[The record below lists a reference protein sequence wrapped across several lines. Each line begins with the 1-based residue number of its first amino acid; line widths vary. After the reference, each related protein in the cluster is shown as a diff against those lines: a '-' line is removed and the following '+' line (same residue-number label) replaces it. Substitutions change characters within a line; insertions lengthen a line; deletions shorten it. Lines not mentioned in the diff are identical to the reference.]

1 MNAHRGVVNRILWGQ
16 RYLGLGPDEAVL
28 QKTPLGFDVSG
39 WELYWP
45 LSVGARLVVARPG
58 GHRDPQYLSAVIRQE
73 RVTTVQFVPSMLDT
87 FLAQPSS
94 AECADALRRVVCSG
108 EALSSALVDAFH
120 ARLPGVRL
128 FNLYGPTEA
137 AIEVSAL
144 ECLAGRARITIG
156 HPIDNARLH
165 VLDPNAVPTP
175 IGVPGELHIGGVPVA
190 RGYWR
195 RPALTAQRFVPDP
208 FGDGARLYR
217 TGDLARVCPDGAI
230 DYLGRLDQQVKIR
243 GVRVELGE
251 VETAL
256 CRYPGIRAAAVDV
269 RPASAGGQ
277 RLIGYLVCDG
287 VPPSPADLRKHMV
300 ELLPQA
306 MIPGAYVVVPDLPVN
321 PSGKLDRAALPSPR
335 DGGTADYIAPANR
348 VEEVLAEIWAQV
360 LGADRVGVHDD
371 FFELGG
377 HSLLATKV
385 LARVRA
391 AFGVEPP
398 LAELLAGRLT
408 VRGLAELVTAGQLA
422 AADADEVLALIAEIG
437 AEPAGEAR

>member
-1 MNAHRGVVNRILWGQ
+1 
-16 RYLGLGPDEAVL
+16 
-28 QKTPLGFDVSG
+28 
-39 WELYWP
+39 
-45 LSVGARLVVARPG
+45 
-58 GHRDPQYLSAVIRQE
+58 
-73 RVTTVQFVPSMLDT
+73 
-87 FLAQPSS
+87 
-94 AECADALRRVVCSG
+94 LRRVVCSG
-108 EALSSALVDAFH
+108 EALSSPLVDAFH

-144 ECLAGRARITIG
+144 ECLAGRTRITIG

-165 VLDPNAVPTP
+165 VLDPFAAPTP

-190 RGYWR
+190 RGYWH
-195 RPALTAQRFVPDP
+195 RPGLTAQRFVPDP
-208 FGDGARLYR
+208 FGDGTRLYR

-251 VETAL
+251 VEAAL
-256 CRYPGIRAAAVDV
+256 CQHPGIRSAAVDV
-269 RPASAGGQ
+269 RPASVGGR
-277 RLIGYLVCDG
+277 RLVGYLVCDG
-287 VPPSPADLRKHMV
+287 PPPSPADLRKHMAQ
-300 ELLPQA
+300 LLPQA
-306 MIPGAYVVVPDLPVN
+306 MIPGAYVVVPDLPLS
-321 PSGKLDRAALPSPR
+321 PSGKLDRAALPTPR
-335 DGGTADYIAPANR
+335 DNATADYVAPATR

-360 LGADRVGVHDD
+360 LEVERVGVHDD

-398 LAELLAGRLT
+398 LADLLAGRLT
-408 VRGLAELVTAGQLA
+408 VRGLADLVTVGQLA
-422 AADADEVLALIAEIG
+422 AGDADEVLALIAQIG
-437 AEPAGEAR
+437 AEPAGEASR